1 MLSYILAAAQ
11 LIYVKTFMK
20 NKTGKTHQKTCGKN
34 RKRPRNL
41 RINRKEKLK
50 NI

>member
-20 NKTGKTHQKTCGKN
+20 NKTGKIT
-34 RKRPRNL
+34 PENL
-41 RINRKEKLK
+41 WKKSEKAEKLENK
-50 NI
+50 